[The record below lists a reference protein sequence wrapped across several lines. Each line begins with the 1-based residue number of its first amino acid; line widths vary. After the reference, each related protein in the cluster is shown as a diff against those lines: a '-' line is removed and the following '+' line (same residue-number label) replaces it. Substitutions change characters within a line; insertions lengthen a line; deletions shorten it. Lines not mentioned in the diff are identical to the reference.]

1 MAKHTITVSDMDGGI
16 SIRVEG
22 DGSLE
27 STAAGRVVKTLTGI
41 AGRVVAVVSALQGG
55 ECPCSKCQARRE
67 ADAQPSPTEPKP
79 TLH

>member
-22 DGSLE
+22 EGALE
-27 STAAGRVVKTLTGI
+27 STASGRVVKTLI
-41 AGRVVAVVSALQGG
+41 EVAGRAVALLGG
-55 ECPCSKCQARRE
+55 ECPCPKCQARRE
-67 ADAQPSPTEPKP
+67 AEGQASSTESKP

>member
-22 DGSLE
+22 DGALE
-27 STAAGRVVKTLTGI
+27 STAAGRVVKALTEV
-41 AGRVVAVVSALQGG
+41 AGRVVAAVSALQVG

-67 ADAQPSPTEPKP
+67 AEAKANPAESKP